1 MFERKGKV
9 EITLLDVLVISLI
22 NMSDRG
28 EMNKLLRKFVL
39 SIYTYSQKLRLSS
52 TNLNQMFVSHVTKI
66 IRIHKIYHCMHGV

>member
-66 IRIHKIYHCMHGV
+66 T